1 MLQVIKL
8 KETHL
13 PLLEEFCDA
22 ARIAGYS
29 NNSSPKKMKFGGHAD
44 LGVMPHFWGLLK
56 DDKLTSVGG
65 CHFWPDAEK
74 NYTTLRC
81 LFRSATL
88 PEYDGII
95 PGMSKNHMNSVP
107 FSIFLPYQLQYG
119 IANGAK
125 DFLITTSHG
134 EHDASGKMKRTHRAL
149 ELLAKRGLVKFH
161 REHIVYHVP
170 QTLWRINLPAYHNA
184 LKAFHPMRELLG
196 ITGLDDIYTGIITNG
211 F

>member
-8 KETHL
+8 EEEHL
-13 PLLEEFCDA
+13 PLLEEFCNA
-22 ARIAGYS
+22 ARKVGYS
-29 NNSSPKKMKFGGHAD
+29 NNSSPKKMKFGGHPD

-56 DDKLTSVGG
+56 DGKLASVGG
-65 CHFWPDAEK
+65 CHFWPDAERK
-74 NYTTLRC
+74 YTTLRT

-95 PGMSKNHMNSVP
+95 PGISKNHMNSVP
-107 FSIFLPYQLQYG
+107 FSILLPFQLKYG
-119 IANGAK
+119 LTNGGK

-149 ELLAKRGLVKFH
+149 ELLAKRGIVKFH

-170 QTLWRINLPAYHNA
+170 QTLWRINLSAYHAA
-184 LKAFHPMRELLG
+184 LKAFHPTRESLG
-196 ITGLDDIYTGIITNG
+196 FTGLEDTYRDIIENG

>member
-8 KETHL
+8 EEEHL
-13 PLLEEFCDA
+13 PLLEEFCAA
-22 ARIAGYS
+22 ARDAGYS

-56 DDKLTSVGG
+56 DGKLASVGG
-65 CHFWPDAEK
+65 CHFWPDSER

-196 ITGLDDIYTGIITNG
+196 FTGLDNIHTGIITNG